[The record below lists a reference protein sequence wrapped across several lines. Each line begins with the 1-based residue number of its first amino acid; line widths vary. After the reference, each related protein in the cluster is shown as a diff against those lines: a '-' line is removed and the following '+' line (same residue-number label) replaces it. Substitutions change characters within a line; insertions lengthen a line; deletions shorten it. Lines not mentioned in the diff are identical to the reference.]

1 MLTIIWT
8 FNTML
13 QKKLEKLGFES
24 KEATLYT
31 ALLELGEAGIV
42 DIARKS
48 GLKRTTVYHILD
60 SLKLRG
66 LVSQTKK
73 GKKVIYIAEDPHS
86 IGEDLKEKE
95 KLFRKTLPEL
105 LSIANLMEKKPI
117 IRYFEG
123 LNGIKEVY
131 KDELQQSDSEL
142 LCWWA
147 ESYEIFGDDFVI
159 DYYMPERIKR
169 KIWNRSIV
177 PESKYAH
184 YHKQFDQKSLRQI
197 RIAPLDPIF
206 AELELSLYA
215 KNKTSIKSFQEKFA
229 LIIESQALHNTLKNI
244 FELQWKSLE

>member
-1 MLTIIWT
+1 
-8 FNTML
+8 ML
-13 QKKLEKLGFES
+13 QKKLQQLGFEE
-24 KEATLYT
+24 KEATLYA
-31 ALLELGEAGIV
+31 ALLELGEAGVV

-60 SLKLRG
+60 NLKLRG

-73 GKKVIYIAEDPHS
+73 GKRVIYLAEDPHS

-95 KLFRKTLPEL
+95 KLFQKTLPEL

-131 KDELQQSDSEL
+131 KDELKQSNSEL

-147 ESYEIFGDDFVI
+147 ESYEIFGDAFVI

-177 PESKYAH
+177 PKSEYAL
-184 YHKQFDQKSLRQI
+184 YHKRFDQESLRQI

-215 KNKTSIKSFQEKFA
+215 NNKTSIKSFQEKFA
-229 LIIESQALHNTLKNI
+229 LIIESKALYNTLKNI
-244 FELQWKSLE
+244 FELQWKGLK